1 MANYLAMNRDE
12 LTAEKAA
19 LEAKYKEFQAKGL
32 KLNMARGKPGPHQ
45 MDLAMDLLKMND
57 YTTDAGTDARNY
69 GELEGLQE
77 ARVLFADVFG
87 VKPEE
92 VFVGGNSSLQLMYN
106 LINIGYVFGF
116 PESPCPWSQV
126 EKRKFLCPVP
136 GYDRHFAITEEFGFE
151 LISVPMTPNGPDM
164 DIVEKLVA
172 EDPDIKGIWCVPQY
186 SNPDGY
192 TYSDET
198 IERFAK
204 MKTAAPD
211 FKIFWDEAYIV
222 HHLTD
227 EIIETPVLLNESK
240 KYGNENRVFMFT
252 STSKITFPGAASAA
266 HPWLLQKPGLWYQLP
281 AGSRVYCGLRPPGVF
296 PGGVVHQSRGAVWRK
311 WPGGALGLGTSECA
325 AVQKQYAGL
334 PDAVRAQRQDPAGSP
349 DGK

>member
-116 PESPCPWSQV
+116 PESPCPCLRWRSASSSARCPAMTVTLLLPRSLALSWSAC
-126 EKRKFLCPVP
+126 L
-136 GYDRHFAITEEFGFE
+136 
-151 LISVPMTPNGPDM
+151 
-164 DIVEKLVA
+164 
-172 EDPDIKGIWCVPQY
+172 
-186 SNPDGY
+186 
-192 TYSDET
+192 
-198 IERFAK
+198 
-204 MKTAAPD
+204 
-211 FKIFWDEAYIV
+211 
-222 HHLTD
+222 
-227 EIIETPVLLNESK
+227 
-240 KYGNENRVFMFT
+240 
-252 STSKITFPGAASAA
+252 
-266 HPWLLQKPGLWYQLP
+266 
-281 AGSRVYCGLRPPGVF
+281 
-296 PGGVVHQSRGAVWRK
+296 
-311 WPGGALGLGTSECA
+311 
-325 AVQKQYAGL
+325 
-334 PDAVRAQRQDPAGSP
+334 
-349 DGK
+349 